1 MQKIESGGMNCVAAE
16 ISKEITVFFEDQ
28 YVDAGAGQK
37 IAQHHAGRA
46 TTDNAATSVQLFQV
60 RSLSHT
66 QAQAKIVTERQVAG
80 YVLLL
85 YPVTLKVLSSPSLC
99 RKLFPQFS

>member
-1 MQKIESGGMNCVAAE
+1 MNCIAPE
-16 ISKEITVFFEDQ
+16 ISEEITVFFEDQ
-28 YVDAGAGQK
+28 DLYAGAGQE

-46 TTDNAATSVQLFQV
+46 ATDNAATSVQLFQV
-60 RSLSHT
+60 RSLSLT

-85 YPVTLKVLSSPSLC
+85 YPVTVKVLSSPSLC